1 MHPYRFFRFAVLL
14 LPLLASCRSM
24 AQQYVIYDSLPQL
37 EERIRKAGK
46 DVLVVN
52 FWATWCPP
60 CVEELPYFEELREQ
74 YAAQNVQVVLVS
86 LDFKSQLEK
95 KFVPFL
101 NKQQLKS
108 EVILFAD
115 QDANT
120 WIPRLSETWDGG
132 VPATIVFQGNK
143 TIFHQGK
150 FENTAELEAF
160 VRPLLKGVNTS
171 VLSSKR

>member
-1 MHPYRFFRFAVLL
+1 MHPYRILRFSVLL
-14 LPLLASCRSM
+14 LPLLVSNRLA

-60 CVEELPYFEELREQ
+60 CVEELPYFEELNAR
-74 YAAQNVQVVLVS
+74 YAAQNVKVVLVS

-95 KFVPFL
+95 KFIPFL
-101 NKQQLKS
+101 NKEKLKS
-108 EVILFAD
+108 EIILFAD

-132 VPATIVFQGNK
+132 VPATIVFQGSK
-143 TIFHQGK
+143 TIFHMGK

-160 VRPLLKGVNTS
+160 VRPFLKGVNTS
-171 VLSSKR
+171 VLSAKH